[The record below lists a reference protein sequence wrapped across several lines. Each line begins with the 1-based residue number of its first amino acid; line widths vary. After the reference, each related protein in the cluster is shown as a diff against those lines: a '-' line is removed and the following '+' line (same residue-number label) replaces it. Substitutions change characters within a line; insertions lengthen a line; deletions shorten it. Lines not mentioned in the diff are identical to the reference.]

1 MPTDPAGHLVL
12 WLVTR
17 PEHKVRSPP
26 SADVICRRHGSL
38 MFRQLLAPLLAIAS
52 LGDCEAQAVH
62 SDHFYVSNAADYV
75 ARHDYRVQVLERKPD
90 GSPDL
95 KYYEA
100 IPYGDGQRLV
110 AQNPNCCFVGHQMSG
125 ALVPEC
131 VTSGDAI
138 EVTMRWNRRYRTAGN
153 TIGSEPD
160 VRHFG
165 VRDDGSVC
173 TSDGGGFHS
182 R

>member
-1 MPTDPAGHLVL
+1 ML

-52 LGDCEAQAVH
+52 LGGCEAQAVH

-90 GSPDL
+90 GSPTSSITKQYLTGTAKDL
-95 KYYEA
+95 SLKT
-100 IPYGDGQRLV
+100 L
-110 AQNPNCCFVGHQMSG
+110 
-125 ALVPEC
+125 
-131 VTSGDAI
+131 
-138 EVTMRWNRRYRTAGN
+138 TAA
-153 TIGSEPD
+153 S
-160 VRHFG
+160 
-165 VRDDGSVC
+165 
-173 TSDGGGFHS
+173 
-182 R
+182 